1 MHRRSLQSGSLH
13 RASTSCSPVWN
24 VSPDTVPYCNALCRI
39 FRSAFGKIHTSGRCL
54 DNITIC
60 KLHRFREQRSWIQT
74 RFEHCCHGRTWRH
87 QCLFDILCMNA
98 TVSGFQSMKV
108 IKLIACM
115 LSVSYIVSR
124 GHIRNPKA
132 DAAYVI
138 QHRTVRTH
146 IRSDNLVSTFQSYRQ
161 LVALKL
167 PVFRFF
173 IHLINTSYNTISST
187 HLHAVT
193 ISSACVPCISQGG
206 WRVFEGLRG

>member
-1 MHRRSLQSGSLH
+1 
-13 RASTSCSPVWN
+13 
-24 VSPDTVPYCNALCRI
+24 
-39 FRSAFGKIHTSGRCL
+39 
-54 DNITIC
+54 
-60 KLHRFREQRSWIQT
+60 
-74 RFEHCCHGRTWRH
+74 
-87 QCLFDILCMNA
+87 
-98 TVSGFQSMKV
+98 MKV

-193 ISSACVPCISQGG
+193 ISSACMPCISQGG
-206 WRVFEGLRG
+206 WRVFSGLRGLRGFRGLKGVEGVFESLGWLRGFRGFKGVEGFSKV